1 MSPPHLPG
9 SGRNR
14 SHFKN
19 DADRM
24 FKRFGLV
31 LKEFFSVIG
40 PAKSKNVHSDIVR
53 GGQTTRYAS
62 RLFHAPLNP
71 FLLAKD
77 R

>member
-1 MSPPHLPG
+1 
-9 SGRNR
+9 
-14 SHFKN
+14 
-19 DADRM
+19 M